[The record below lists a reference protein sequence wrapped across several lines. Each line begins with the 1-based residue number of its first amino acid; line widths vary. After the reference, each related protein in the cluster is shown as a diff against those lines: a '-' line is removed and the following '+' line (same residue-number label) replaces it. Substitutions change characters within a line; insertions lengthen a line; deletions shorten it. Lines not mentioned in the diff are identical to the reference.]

1 MFNTRSKKVH
11 PYLFIILSFVSVIV
25 LGTILL
31 WLPFTLPGYKSI
43 GFVHA
48 LFQAT
53 SAVCVTGL
61 SVETLSEF
69 TLYGKIVMAIL
80 MEIGG
85 LSFITIAVFFF
96 TIIGGKIGISNRF
109 LLKEALNQSSVKGVI
124 SLVKK
129 IVIISFTIQVII
141 TFVNWVPFHEYVVE
155 YRPDVHGD
163 TNQWATAFGISAF
176 HADAAFNNAGFDIF
190 GQSSMEI
197 FASNADT
204 TLSLASRLIINFSTI
219 GAILLGGI
227 GFVVYDDIMHHRRW
241 SKLSLHTKIV
251 LLTTLLLTAL
261 GTLLIK
267 FSSDMPWLESLFA
280 AVTTRTA
287 GFATYNCANLIKYP
301 IAFMLMLILMLIGA
315 SPCGTGG
322 GVKTT
327 TFAVV
332 CIAIFNFA
340 RGKKSNKIFYR
351 RISSD
356 QVSKAFV
363 LFSIALMIVLISTMV
378 ILAIQ
383 PHMGKELSFDE
394 VLFEVV
400 SAFSTTGLTMG
411 ITKDLCWVCDIVLCF
426 VMLMGRLGPL
436 TVMGILNKNWMTD
449 ANDEID
455 YVKENVIIG

>member
-1 MFNTRSKKVH
+1 MFKTRSKKVH
-11 PYLFIILSFVSVIV
+11 PYLFIILSFVSVI
-25 LGTILL
+25 LIGTILL

-61 SVETLSEF
+61 SVETVADF
-69 TLYGKIVMAIL
+69 TLYGKIIMGLL

-109 LLKEALNQSSVKGVI
+109 LLKEALNQSSVKGIVT
-124 SLVKK
+124 LVKK
-129 IVIISFTIQVII
+129 IVIISLSIQII
-141 TFVNWVPFHEYVVE
+141 VMLINWVPFHEYVVK
-155 YRPDVHGD
+155 YRPEIKGE
-163 TNQWATAFGISAF
+163 TNQWITALGISAF
-176 HADAAFNNAGFDIF
+176 HADASFNNAGFDIF
-190 GQSSMEI
+190 GSNSMEI

-204 TLSLASRLIINFSTI
+204 MLSLSSRLIINFSTI
-219 GAILLGGI
+219 GAIVLGGI
-227 GFVVYDDIMHHRRW
+227 GFIVYDDILHHRRW

-251 LLTTLLLTAL
+251 LVTTLLLTGI

-267 FSSDMPWLESLFA
+267 FSSDMPWLESFFA
-280 AVTTRTA
+280 SVTTRTA

-301 IAFMLMLILMLIGA
+301 IAFMIMIILMLVGA
-315 SPCGTGG
+315 SPCSTGG

-327 TFAVV
+327 TLAVV

-363 LFSIALMIVLISTMV
+363 LFSIALMIVIISTMV

-383 PHMGKELSFDE
+383 PQMGKRLSFDE

-400 SAFSTTGLTMG
+400 SAFSTTGLSMG
-411 ITKDLCWVCDIVLCF
+411 ITGDLCWVCHIILCF
-426 VMLMGRLGPL
+426 IMLMGRLGPL
-436 TVMGILNKNWMTD
+436 TVMGILNKNWLTD

>member
-31 WLPFTLPGYKSI
+31 WLPFTLPEYKSI

-155 YRPDVHGD
+155 YRPDVHGN

-176 HADAAFNNAGFDIF
+176 HADAAFNNAGC
-190 GQSSMEI
+190 
-197 FASNADT
+197 
-204 TLSLASRLIINFSTI
+204 
-219 GAILLGGI
+219 
-227 GFVVYDDIMHHRRW
+227 W
-241 SKLSLHTKIV
+241 HT
-251 LLTTLLLTAL
+251 
-261 GTLLIK
+261 
-267 FSSDMPWLESLFA
+267 
-280 AVTTRTA
+280 
-287 GFATYNCANLIKYP
+287 
-301 IAFMLMLILMLIGA
+301 
-315 SPCGTGG
+315 
-322 GVKTT
+322 
-327 TFAVV
+327 
-332 CIAIFNFA
+332 
-340 RGKKSNKIFYR
+340 
-351 RISSD
+351 
-356 QVSKAFV
+356 
-363 LFSIALMIVLISTMV
+363 
-378 ILAIQ
+378 
-383 PHMGKELSFDE
+383 
-394 VLFEVV
+394 
-400 SAFSTTGLTMG
+400 
-411 ITKDLCWVCDIVLCF
+411 
-426 VMLMGRLGPL
+426 
-436 TVMGILNKNWMTD
+436 
-449 ANDEID
+449 
-455 YVKENVIIG
+455 